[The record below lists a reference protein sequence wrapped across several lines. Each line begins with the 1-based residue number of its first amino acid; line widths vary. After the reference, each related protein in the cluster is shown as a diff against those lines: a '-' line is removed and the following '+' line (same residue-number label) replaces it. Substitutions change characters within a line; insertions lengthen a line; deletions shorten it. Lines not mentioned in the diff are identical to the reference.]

1 MINSNEGRNSSF
13 ASLVA
18 KRVEKQEWN
27 FQKAQLL
34 SGQRKSL
41 MSIKKEFCSL
51 SNSKAYWRIP
61 VVSPFLS
68 FYVSQ
73 KEVFKGI

>member
-1 MINSNEGRNSSF
+1 MINSNEDRNSSF

-34 SGQRKSL
+34 SGQRKSV
-41 MSIKKEFCSL
+41 MSIKKEFC
-51 SNSKAYWRIP
+51 
-61 VVSPFLS
+61 
-68 FYVSQ
+68 
-73 KEVFKGI
+73 